1 MSGYPDNHFGYHFP
15 IGGKTVEPQ
24 PTIIPFAGGKGGVGK
39 SFITANVAIALA
51 EMGHKTLVVD
61 LDLGGSNLYG
71 LLGMQNRYPGIGD
84 FLKARN
90 AELDQ
95 LVIRTDIP
103 GLSYLP
109 GDGRTPFMANI
120 PYTQKMR
127 LISNLKKLSAEYV
140 LLDLSAGSSL
150 NTIDFF
156 RLSPFGAL
164 VTAPE
169 YPAIM
174 NLLSFLKLTIIRIIE
189 RFFFNNDKIRALL
202 ADEYKR
208 PITEALQSVVQLKQR
223 LAAIDAEAG
232 EKVDRLCRR
241 FRPRLIINNGEHP
254 DDMLV
259 HRQIDQGLR
268 SVLSL
273 EVDYFGFVYRDPAVR
288 GAINARV
295 PYLIHCPDHPAAD
308 SIRRIAERIVKYW
321 KTPVHDS
328 ARIIQAHAEETFRH
342 RLHAQSVPG

>member
-1 MSGYPDNHFGYHFP
+1 M
-15 IGGKTVEPQ
+15 
-24 PTIIPFAGGKGGVGK
+24 GK

-51 EMGHKTLVVD
+51 EMGHATIVAD

-71 LLGMQNRYPGIGD
+71 FLGMQNRYPGIGD
-84 FLKARN
+84 FLKARS

-120 PYTQKMR
+120 PHTQKVR
-127 LISNLKKLSAEYV
+127 LISQLKKLSAEYV
-140 LLDLSAGSSL
+140 LLDLSAGSSF

-164 VTAPE
+164 VTVPE

-174 NLLSFLKLTIIRIIE
+174 NLLSFLRLSLIRIIE
-189 RFFFNNDKIRALL
+189 RYFSSNDQIRALL
-202 ADEYKR
+202 VEECKR
-208 PITEALQSVVQLKQR
+208 PITDPLQSIAQMKQR
-223 LAAIDAEAG
+223 LAAIDAGAA
-232 EKVDRLCRR
+232 EKVDRLCRLL
-241 FRPRLIINNGEHP
+241 RPRVILNKAEHP

-259 HRQIDQGLR
+259 HRQIDQSLR
-268 SVLSL
+268 TVLSL

-288 GAINARV
+288 GAINGRV
-295 PYLIHCPDHPAAD
+295 PYLTHCPDRPAAE

-321 KTPVHDS
+321 KTPVNDS
-328 ARIIQAHAEETFRH
+328 ARMIQVQAEEMFRS
-342 RLHAQSVPG
+342 RLRA